1 MACLSSQIDMV
12 DKGDAQ
18 VQTLSG
24 GMKRRL
30 NVAMAL
36 IGNPKYVSP
45 RPFHV

>member
-1 MACLSSQIDMV
+1 MV
-12 DKGDAQ
+12 EKGDAQ

-36 IGNPKYVSP
+36 IGNPKCVSLRSP
-45 RPFHV
+45 HH

>member
-1 MACLSSQIDMV
+1 MV

-24 GMKRRL
+24 GLKRRL

>member
-1 MACLSSQIDMV
+1 
-12 DKGDAQ
+12 
-18 VQTLSG
+18 
-24 GMKRRL
+24 MKRRL